1 MLCDRF
7 VDSSRAYQGGG
18 GGITDADLLTL
29 HGFGSMGL
37 LPDRTFLLTV
47 SADEAARRLTERGG
61 SDRMG
66 NKPADYQTRLAA
78 RFVEMAKA
86 EPARWRIV
94 DADAAA
100 MMIGHQDAEKAFLE
114 AWQGG
119 RLHHAWLLAGPQGM
133 GKGLFAERVARF
145 LVTHGRGGDG
155 QSVTLDD
162 RGDDAAARLVDAGN
176 HPEILRLARQ
186 PKDKAKEL
194 ARNITIE
201 QVRQM
206 IRRLHLSLSLGEWR
220 VIIVDAVDDLETD
233 GANALLKTLEE
244 PPAKT
249 LFLLVS
255 HSPGRLLPT
264 IRSRCRTLRF
274 QPVERDVMTPWLH
287 ELRPMLE
294 MAEVRAIVAASGGV
308 PGKALALIDSDV
320 AVMEK
325 KLLAIATSGD
335 PENRLREALARE
347 VGGTS
352 NRARLELVI
361 DIVPGLLAR
370 LARERPVTEIA
381 PILAQWD
388 RVQRTVRDAIR
399 GSYDGAMVGFEIG
412 NCLAELAP
420 RTK

>member
-1 MLCDRF
+1 M
-7 VDSSRAYQGGG
+7 
-18 GGITDADLLTL
+18 
-29 HGFGSMGL
+29 
-37 LPDRTFLLTV
+37 
-47 SADEAARRLTERGG
+47 AA
-61 SDRMG
+61 
-66 NKPADYQTRLAA
+66 
-78 RFVEMAKA
+78 
-86 EPARWRIV
+86 
-94 DADAAA
+94 
-100 MMIGHQDAEKAFLE
+100 MIGHQDAEKAFLE

-133 GKGLFAERVARF
+133 GKGSFAERTARF
-145 LVTHGRGGDG
+145 LVTHGAGG
-155 QSVTLDD
+155 QRAAVTLDD

-176 HPEILRLARQ
+176 HPEIIRLTRQ
-186 PKDKAKEL
+186 PKDKSKDL
-194 ARNITIE
+194 ARNITID

-206 IRRLHLSLSLGEWR
+206 IRRLHLSLSLGDWR
-220 VIIVDAVDDLETD
+220 VIVVDAVDDLEND

-264 IRSRCRTLRF
+264 IRSRCRILRF
-274 QPVERDVMTPWLH
+274 QPVERDAMLPWLH
-287 ELRPMLE
+287 GLRPMLDMPE
-294 MAEVRAIVAASGGV
+294 ARAIAAASGGV

-320 AVMEK
+320 AAMEK

-347 VGGTS
+347 VGGTT

-361 DIVPGLLAR
+361 DIVPGLLAAI
-370 LARERPVTEIA
+370 ARERPVAEIA
-381 PILAQWD
+381 PVLAQWD

-399 GSYDGAMVGFEIG
+399 GSYDGTMVGFEIG

-420 RTK
+420 RAAQPAR

>member
-1 MLCDRF
+1 
-7 VDSSRAYQGGG
+7 
-18 GGITDADLLTL
+18 
-29 HGFGSMGL
+29 
-37 LPDRTFLLTV
+37 
-47 SADEAARRLTERGG
+47 
-61 SDRMG
+61 
-66 NKPADYQTRLAA
+66 
-78 RFVEMAKA
+78 
-86 EPARWRIV
+86 
-94 DADAAA
+94 
-100 MMIGHQDAEKAFLE
+100 MIGHQDAETAFLE

-119 RLHHAWLLAGPQGM
+119 RIHHAWLLAGPQGI
-133 GKGLFAERVARF
+133 GKGAFAERVARF
-145 LVTHGRGGDG
+145 LVTHGRSGEGEAIP
-155 QSVTLDD
+155 LDD

-186 PKDKAKEL
+186 PKDKAKDL

-201 QVRQM
+201 QIRQM

-274 QPVERDVMTPWLH
+274 QPVARDVMTTWLH
-287 ELRPMLE
+287 DLRPMIE
-294 MAEVRAIVAASGGV
+294 MDERRAIVAASGGV

-320 AVMEK
+320 AVMER

-335 PENRLREALARE
+335 PENRLREVLARE

-361 DIVPGLLAR
+361 DIVPGLLSR
-370 LARERPVTEIA
+370 IARERPIAEIA
-381 PILAQWD
+381 PVLAQWD

-420 RTK
+420 RHERAAR

>member
-1 MLCDRF
+1 
-7 VDSSRAYQGGG
+7 
-18 GGITDADLLTL
+18 
-29 HGFGSMGL
+29 
-37 LPDRTFLLTV
+37 
-47 SADEAARRLTERGG
+47 
-61 SDRMG
+61 
-66 NKPADYQTRLAA
+66 
-78 RFVEMAKA
+78 
-86 EPARWRIV
+86 
-94 DADAAA
+94 
-100 MMIGHQDAEKAFLE
+100 MIGHQDASSAFLE

-133 GKGLFAERVARF
+133 GKGAFAARVARF
-145 LVTHGRGGDG
+145 LVTHGKAGGGQAVALDDVGDG
-155 QSVTLDD
+155 
-162 RGDDAAARLVDAGN
+162 AAARLVDAGN
-176 HPEILRLARQ
+176 HPEILSLTRQ
-186 PKDKAKEL
+186 PKDKSKDL
-194 ARNITIE
+194 ARNITID

-206 IRRLHLSLSLGEWR
+206 IRRLHLSLSLGDWR

-244 PPAKT
+244 PPAQT

-274 QPVERDVMTPWLH
+274 QPVGTDVMTTWLH

-294 MAEVRAIVAASGGV
+294 MPEVRAIAAASGGV
-308 PGKALALIDSDV
+308 PGKAIALIDSDV

-325 KLLAIATSGD
+325 KLRAIATTGD
-335 PENRLREALARE
+335 PGNRLREALARE
-347 VGGTS
+347 VSGVA

-361 DIVPGLLAR
+361 DIVPGLLAE
-370 LARERPVTEIA
+370 LARERPVTEIG

-388 RVQRTVRDAIR
+388 RVQRTVRDAVR

-420 RTK
+420 RPGQAVR

>member
-1 MLCDRF
+1 
-7 VDSSRAYQGGG
+7 
-18 GGITDADLLTL
+18 
-29 HGFGSMGL
+29 
-37 LPDRTFLLTV
+37 
-47 SADEAARRLTERGG
+47 
-61 SDRMG
+61 
-66 NKPADYQTRLAA
+66 
-78 RFVEMAKA
+78 
-86 EPARWRIV
+86 
-94 DADAAA
+94 
-100 MMIGHQDAEKAFLE
+100 
-114 AWQGG
+114 
-119 RLHHAWLLAGPQGM
+119 M
-133 GKGLFAERVARF
+133 GKGAFAQRVARF
-145 LVTHGRGGDG
+145 LVTHGNGGDG
-155 QSVTLDD
+155 QALTLDD
-162 RGDDAAARLVDAGN
+162 PGDSAADRLVEAGN
-176 HPEILRLARQ
+176 HPEILRLTRQ
-186 PKDKAKEL
+186 AKDKAKEL

-201 QVRQM
+201 QVRELKA
-206 IRRLHLSLSLGEWR
+206 RLHFSLSLGEWR
-220 VIIVDAVDDLETD
+220 VIIVDAIDDLEPS
-233 GANALLKTLEE
+233 ASNALLKTLEE

-274 QPVERDVMTPWLH
+274 QPADRDVMTAWLH

-294 MAEVRAIVAASGGV
+294 MSEVRAIVAASGGV
-308 PGKALALIDSDV
+308 PGRALALIDSDV
-320 AVMEK
+320 AAMER

-347 VGGTS
+347 VGGTA

-370 LARERPVTEIA
+370 LAHERPVAEIA

-420 RTK
+420 RQGQAAR

>member
-1 MLCDRF
+1 M
-7 VDSSRAYQGGG
+7 VA
-18 GGITDADLLTL
+18 
-29 HGFGSMGL
+29 
-37 LPDRTFLLTV
+37 
-47 SADEAARRLTERGG
+47 
-61 SDRMG
+61 
-66 NKPADYQTRLAA
+66 
-78 RFVEMAKA
+78 
-86 EPARWRIV
+86 
-94 DADAAA
+94 
-100 MMIGHQDAEKAFLE
+100 MIGHEDAEKAFLE

-133 GKGLFAERVARF
+133 GKGAFAERVARF
-145 LVTHGRGGDG
+145 LVTHGPDAGEAIK
-155 QSVTLDD
+155 LDD
-162 RGDDAAARLVDAGN
+162 PGDEAANRLVGAGN

-186 PKDKAKEL
+186 PKDKGKDL

-264 IRSRCRTLRF
+264 IRSRCRMLRF
-274 QPVERDVMTPWLH
+274 QPIGHDVMTSWLH

-294 MAEVRAIVAASGGV
+294 LTDVRAIVAASGGV

-320 AVMEK
+320 AAMER
-325 KLLAIATSGD
+325 KLLAIATGGD

-352 NRARLELVI
+352 NRAQLELVI
-361 DIVPGLLAR
+361 DVVPGLLTR
-370 LARERPVTEIA
+370 IARERPISEIA
-381 PILAQWD
+381 PVLAQWD
-388 RVQRTVRDAIR
+388 RIQRNVRDAIR

-412 NCLAELAP
+412 NCLAELAS
-420 RTK
+420 RQGQAAR